1 MDILLDRRPKA
12 GFTPYRTVLGEV
24 RQRLIN
30 TRRYY
35 EDLLAGKQPN
45 EEKPIYR
52 RGVGV
57 NKYFYVY

>member
-30 TRRYY
+30 TRGQVTSFVPDHLQSAYIFP
-35 EDLLAGKQPN
+35 ENFL
-45 EEKPIYR
+45 
-52 RGVGV
+52 
-57 NKYFYVY
+57 